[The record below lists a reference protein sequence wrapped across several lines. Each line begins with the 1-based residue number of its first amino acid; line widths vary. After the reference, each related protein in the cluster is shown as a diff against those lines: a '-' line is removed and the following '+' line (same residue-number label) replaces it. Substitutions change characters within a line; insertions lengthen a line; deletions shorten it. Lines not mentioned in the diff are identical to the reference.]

1 MTYAKA
7 LLQLKRALTG
17 PLASTRALALMAP
30 RTLSGDLLRGQGPPP
45 GAREAAGLVLIFP
58 DRAQDATFV
67 LTERSPDLPAHPGQ
81 IGLPA
86 GMQAPGETLED
97 TALREAEEE
106 VGIDAGAVQ
115 LLGALSSVYIPPSN
129 ILLHAF
135 VGHVDVPPSFR
146 PLPREVTRIFEV
158 PLSALL
164 DSSALR
170 EEKRRLPTGEAIVP
184 FFDFSGEKIWG
195 ATAIIL
201 AELRA
206 LLLDS

>member
-1 MTYAKA
+1 MTYAMA
-7 LLQLKRALTG
+7 VLQLKQTLPG
-17 PLASTRALALMAP
+17 PLARTRALALMAP
-30 RTLSGDLLRGQGPPP
+30 RTLSGELLRGGGPPP
-45 GAREAAGLVLIFP
+45 EARVAAGLVLIFP
-58 DRAQDATFV
+58 DAAQNATFV

-86 GMQAPGETLED
+86 GMQVPGETLER

-106 VGIDAGAVQ
+106 VGLKADRVRI
-115 LLGALSSVYIPPSN
+115 LGALSPVYIPPSN

-135 VGHVDVPPSFR
+135 VGHMDTAPSLR

-158 PLSALL
+158 PLTTLL
-164 DSSALR
+164 DSNALC
-170 EEKRRLPTGEAIVP
+170 EEQRRLPTGDAMVP

-201 AELRA
+201 AEVRA
-206 LLLDS
+206 LLLGS

>member
-1 MTYAKA
+1 MTYATA
-7 LLQLKRALTG
+7 ILQLTAALSG
-17 PLASTRALALMAP
+17 PLARTRALDLMAP

-45 GAREAAGLVLIFP
+45 GARVAAGLVLIYP
-58 DRAQDATFV
+58 DAAQNATFA
-67 LTERSPDLPAHPGQ
+67 LTERSPDLPDHPGQ

-86 GMQAPGETLED
+86 GMQAPGEALER

-106 VGIDAGAVQ
+106 VGIDAREVEH
-115 LLGALSSVYIPPSN
+115 LGALSPVYIPPSD

-135 VGHVDVPPSFR
+135 VGHMHATPTLR

-158 PLSALL
+158 SLSTLL
-164 DSSALR
+164 DSSVLR
-170 EEKRRLPTGEAIVP
+170 EETRRLPTGDAIVP
-184 FFDFSGEKIWG
+184 FFDFSGQKIWG